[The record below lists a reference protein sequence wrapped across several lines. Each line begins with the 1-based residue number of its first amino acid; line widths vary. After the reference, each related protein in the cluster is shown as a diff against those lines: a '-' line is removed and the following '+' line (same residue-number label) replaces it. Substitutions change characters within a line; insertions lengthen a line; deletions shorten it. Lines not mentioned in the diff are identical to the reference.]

1 MVPLPRRLVALAALA
16 LASIA
21 AGTSACR
28 DDPEAPQSPFRG
40 NYRLVAVGGATVPF
54 PLPAQCPMLGDCKY
68 LQRGRIEVMSRGR
81 IRDILEWAAGPPPW
95 RAFVD
100 TVVSP
105 YEVRGNLVIV
115 KRHPFDYGAG
125 FGELVDSGELDVQ
138 RRLLIVPKVVDRK
151 RNGALYFYAPEE

>member
-1 MVPLPRRLVALAALA
+1 VPLRRRLIPVAALA
-16 LASIA
+16 LASLA
-21 AGTSACR
+21 AGVSACR
-28 DDPEAPQSPFRG
+28 DDPESPPSPFRG
-40 NYRLVAVGGATVPF
+40 SYRLVSVGGATVPF
-54 PLPAQCPMLGDCKY
+54 PLPAQCPLLGDCKY

-95 RAFVD
+95 RPFVD

-105 YEVRGNLVIV
+105 YEVMGNLVIV
-115 KRHPFDYGAG
+115 KRHPFDNGSP
-125 FGELVDSGELDVQ
+125 FGVHVDSGELDAQ